1 MASLTIKHWGPLFSG
16 FAEDT
21 EDDGFFPTGTP
32 LFGEST
38 GNISWFPGAAKRKS
52 RLFVEL
58 NPCLASNVKQ
68 TCCRWIYNVSCQWK
82 MQHVIPEGA
91 VLLHTD
97 QTPVLWSGTPFWCLH
112 MTKTQN
118 MEKYG
123 WYLSTLLDIPLPS
136 TALCLS
142 LFSAGWHRRV
152 GLVLSVIFLSFK
164 ELETPVSLHC
174 EFYKGTLRWFGPS
187 MMNFC
192 WLRHHWVFNSVVLSM
207 GCATADRFVWWSGGQ
222 SVTLVRRAARS
233 VAWDEKLC
241 YKPWWGV
248 DQNY

>member
-1 MASLTIKHWGPLFSG
+1 L
-16 FAEDT
+16 
-21 EDDGFFPTGTP
+21 
-32 LFGEST
+32 
-38 GNISWFPGAAKRKS
+38 ISWGGENKIQVVCGTQSMFGFECQAEM
-52 RLFVEL
+52 LQM
-58 NPCLASNVKQ
+58 ND
-68 TCCRWIYNVSCQWK
+68 VSCQWK

-136 TALCLS
+136 TALCLF

-152 GLVLSVIFLSFK
+152 GLVLSVIFWSFK

-174 EFYKGTLRWFGPS
+174 EY
-187 MMNFC
+187 
-192 WLRHHWVFNSVVLSM
+192 
-207 GCATADRFVWWSGGQ
+207 
-222 SVTLVRRAARS
+222 
-233 VAWDEKLC
+233 
-241 YKPWWGV
+241 
-248 DQNY
+248 

>member
-1 MASLTIKHWGPLFSG
+1 MCLKSLTLGLYGQFNHQSLGSSIFWICWRYWRWCY
-16 FAEDT
+16 
-21 EDDGFFPTGTP
+21 FPNGN
-32 LFGEST
+32 ST
-38 GNISWFPGAAKRKS
+38 IWRIYREHFLISWGGENKIQVVCGTQSMFGFECQAEM
-52 RLFVEL
+52 LQM
-58 NPCLASNVKQ
+58 ND
-68 TCCRWIYNVSCQWK
+68 VSCQWK

-136 TALCLS
+136 TALCLF

-152 GLVLSVIFLSFK
+152 GLVLSLIFWSFK

-174 EFYKGTLRWFGPS
+174 EY
-187 MMNFC
+187 
-192 WLRHHWVFNSVVLSM
+192 
-207 GCATADRFVWWSGGQ
+207 
-222 SVTLVRRAARS
+222 
-233 VAWDEKLC
+233 
-241 YKPWWGV
+241 
-248 DQNY
+248 